1 MSEAPKAMPRAAMK
15 RAPLNRRGVAKAAV
29 AALVAGALG
38 SVSQSV
44 SGEDMFDRVESRYA
58 DNDGVRIHYAVAGP
72 EDAPLAVFLHGFP
85 DFWYSWREQMAALD
99 DRFRVAALDMRGYN
113 LSDKPKGVESY
124 AMPRLVSD
132 VAAVVA
138 AEGTEQAIVVGH
150 DWGGAVAWN
159 VAMTRPE
166 LVRLLVILNLPHPR
180 GLVRELASNPDQQ
193 RNSQYAFN
201 FQQPDAHK
209 ALNAEGLAFWVRDP
223 AAKRRYVA
231 AFAQSDF
238 EAMLNYYKA
247 NYPRP
252 PEQGA
257 AAETAAEAPAGGFGA
272 PDMPN
277 VKCPVLMFHGLEDT
291 ALLPGALSGTWNWI
305 DADLTLVTIPGAN
318 HFVQQDAAELVSNT
332 MRDWLLRRL

>member
-1 MSEAPKAMPRAAMK
+1 MN
-15 RAPLNRRGVAKAAV
+15 NRVAAV
-29 AALVAGALG
+29 ALAAILAVACAYGAKAEAADETA
-38 SVSQSV
+38 S
-44 SGEDMFDRVESRYA
+44 EDGNGTGNGATMFDRVDHRYA
-58 DNDGVRIHYAVAGP
+58 DSDGVRIHYAVAGP

-85 DFWYSWREQMAALD
+85 DFWYSWRHQMAALA

-113 LSDKPKGVESY
+113 QSDKPKGVEQY
-124 AMPRLVSD
+124 AMPLLVAD
-132 VAAVVA
+132 VAAVVT
-138 AEGTEQAIVVGH
+138 AEKASRAIVVGH

-166 LVRLLVILNLPHPR
+166 IVDLLVILNLPHPR
-180 GLVRELASNPDQQ
+180 GLFRELTTNPDQQ

-209 ALNAEGLAFWVRDP
+209 ALNAEGLAFWVSDP
-223 AAKRRYVA
+223 EAKKRYVA
-231 AFAQSDF
+231 AFEQSDF

-252 PEQGA
+252 PEPDA
-257 AAETAAEAPAGGFGA
+257 APTAGTGLAA

-277 VKCPVLMFHGLEDT
+277 VQCPVLMFHGLDDT
-291 ALLPGALSGTWNWI
+291 ALLPGALAGTWNWV

-318 HFVQQDAAELVSNT
+318 HFVQQDAAELVSTT
-332 MRDWLLRRL
+332 MRDWLLRRVGAGTDSR